1 MMGMRLIYWLRWEHR
16 TIWTWTFV
24 THERW
29 MIFKA
34 FLSFHSHSRFP
45 WRFSPWASSL
55 ESKATGGG
63 CQKITPINT
72 KEIKNPVRWESEVE
86 GTILKRADGPY
97 SSCSNEGLP
106 VSVWT
111 SNPRQMIDFPRISAR
126 IQDMPCVDK
135 SDSLPVYNTKT
146 KAQ

>member
-1 MMGMRLIYWLRWEHR
+1 MRLIYWLRWEHR

-34 FLSFHSHSRFP
+34 FLSLHSHSRFP

-63 CQKITPINT
+63 CQKITPITT
-72 KEIKNPVRWESEVE
+72 KEIKNPVRWESEFE
-86 GTILKRADGPY
+86 GAILKREDGPY
-97 SSCSNEGLP
+97 SSCSNKGLP

-111 SNPRQMIDFPRISAR
+111 ADQTLRHINDRFPPNPTPCSGYAMCRQVRLASS
-126 IQDMPCVDK
+126 V
-135 SDSLPVYNTKT
+135 
-146 KAQ
+146 